1 MLCFV
6 TDSGLKKDFPYG
18 FHNQTNHSAVT
29 YNNQTIRYSW
39 SLPLYYKGLIF
50 TRVMPCIYIF
60 IILISLPLNGLA
72 MVMFTCR
79 IREKKPA
86 VIYMSHLACVDLL
99 FILLLPLKIHH
110 RMNNSNWVFGEAAC
124 RLLSAS
130 FYGNMYCSVLLM
142 MCMSVDRLLGV
153 AFPIASLTWRSARKT
168 TCVCVVVWLLTLAG
182 MVPLLTM
189 KQTTKFQGG
198 ISCFDIL
205 ADPSGRLYVFVFI
218 VFLFIYF
225 VLPLVVILVSY
236 SIIIY
241 VLCAK
246 RDHSSSSG
254 NRRRAAIMAIAVL
267 TEFLVCFAPSNGLL
281 LNHFVCVIKG
291 SNGCDTSRHYQ
302 LAVCLGS
309 SSVFS
314 GPSAV
319 LLRFISLQT
328 ADPIYVFLGQQ
339 GKKSYRT
346 MTHAHTKS
354 SHLSCTEKQTNSLKK
369 KADLTL

>member
-1 MLCFV
+1 MSFAQC
-6 TDSGLKKDFPYG
+6 
-18 FHNQTNHSAVT
+18 
-29 YNNQTIRYSW
+29 
-39 SLPLYYKGLIF
+39 IF
-50 TRVMPCIYIF
+50 
-60 IILISLPLNGLA
+60 LWQ
-72 MVMFTCR
+72 
-79 IREKKPA
+79 
-86 VIYMSHLACVDLL
+86 H
-99 FILLLPLKIHH
+99 
-110 RMNNSNWVFGEAAC
+110 
-124 RLLSAS
+124 
-130 FYGNMYCSVLLM
+130 VLLRTADDVHE
-142 MCMSVDRLLGV
+142 CGQAAGCGISHRLSDLEEC
-153 AFPIASLTWRSARKT
+153 KET

-309 SSVFS
+309 SSVFLD
-314 GPSAV
+314 P
-319 LLRFISLQT
+319 LL
-328 ADPIYVFLGQQ
+328 YYYG
-339 GKKSYRT
+339 
-346 MTHAHTKS
+346 S
-354 SHLSCTEKQTNSLKK
+354 SHYRQQIRSMFFWVS
-369 KADLTL
+369 KAKRAIVP